1 MEQRIHDCH
10 DDDGGGAE
18 ASRTSTPS
26 RGIGGAAHVLSSS
39 PLELFLL
46 SQEVL
51 PAESVVPAAGPAEW
65 FEVATLDAEAKDEDA
80 SRKDERG
87 GDDDG
92 DADCGNFV
100 ADHLLSLIR
109 GSVGGSAALG
119 RVWRAPG
126 QGSSAADDDDES
138 GEEGCDD
145 EGDGTYDFGPPAP
158 QPLAALDPRSAA
170 WHAAAARE
178 RGKRRARHEVAA
190 RAAARATAEEQR
202 KRAARRAAEAARRKA
217 LLGAHQVVDQTFKKR
232 GCASMSVGL
241 SRQLKPFFLKLVFYN
256 LARRGRPGGARSR
269 SAGADPAKRPRGR
282 REASRG
288 RDRGRSGRRGREGS
302 GSAG

>member
-10 DDDGGGAE
+10 DDASGAE
-18 ASRTSTPS
+18 ASRMLTPT
-26 RGIGGAAHVLSSS
+26 RGIGGAAHVFSSS

-51 PAESVVPAAGPAEW
+51 PAESAVPAARPAEW
-65 FEVATLDAEAKDEDA
+65 FEAATLDAEAKDKDA
-80 SRKDERG
+80 SRKEERG
-87 GDDDG
+87 GDDEG

-119 RVWRAPG
+119 CMWRAPG
-126 QGSSAADDDDES
+126 QGRSADDDADDDDDES

-217 LLGAHQVVDQTFKKR
+217 LLGAHQVVDEI
-232 GCASMSVGL
+232 
-241 SRQLKPFFLKLVFYN
+241 
-256 LARRGRPGGARSR
+256 
-269 SAGADPAKRPRGR
+269 AKRLRVHVFGGCQD
-282 REASRG
+282 S
-288 RDRGRSGRRGREGS
+288 
-302 GSAG
+302 